1 MADIQKPLTT
11 EERFEQV
18 SYWYNQVDSCS
29 LSSVVDALFEEINEQ
44 MKEAEVP
51 EEYYQEVFS
60 LVNEDYTVR
69 RN

>member
-51 EEYYQEVFS
+51 QFS
-60 LVNEDYTVR
+60 E
-69 RN
+69 